1 MRKTMIT
8 ATTAGLALAL
18 AACGGGSTGT
28 TGTTTAPAASGG
40 ASSAP
45 AAAKTLEGVTIE
57 VAAKWTGPEQEN
69 FQKVLDAF
77 QAKTGAKVTYSS
89 TGEDTGAY
97 LGPRIQGGSPPDVA
111 ILPQPGLVQQY
122 ADAKSLKP
130 LAPEV
135 IKQIDENYT
144 PYWKELGSADGQV
157 YGVLVKAA
165 HKSLVWYRDQ
175 AFADAGVQPPATWD
189 DLVKAAQ
196 TVADSGTPPLSLCGA
211 SGWTLTDLFENV
223 YLSTAG
229 PENYTK
235 LSKHEIPW
243 TDPSVT
249 TALEKIA
256 QLTGKK
262 EYLLGGTSGALQTD
276 FPTCVTQVYGQD
288 KAAMVI
294 EADFVGTTAE
304 ESGAKLGEEAKYFPF
319 PKAGET
325 APVVLG
331 GDIAV
336 ALKDS
341 KGAMA
346 LLEYLASAE
355 GGEVWAKL
363 PGYLSPNRNVSP
375 DNYPSE
381 LTKQLAQTI
390 ISAGE
395 SVRYDM
401 SDLAPSAFGGTDG
414 KGEWKLLQDFVRD
427 PSKIKEIQKSLEAE
441 AAKAWKK

>member
-1 MRKTMIT
+1 MRVK
-8 ATTAGLALAL
+8 TTAVAAGLLMLAA
-18 AACGGGSTGT
+18 AACGGQSSD
-28 TGTTTAPAASGG
+28 TTTPSGS
-40 ASSAP
+40 ASAP
-45 AAAKTLEGVTIE
+45 AAKSLAGTTIE
-57 VAAKWTGPEQEN
+57 IAAKWTGDEQKS
-69 FQKVLDAF
+69 FQKVLTAF
-77 QAKTGAKVTYSS
+77 EEKTGAKVTYAS

-97 LGPRIQGGSPPDVA
+97 LGPRIQGGNPPDVA
-111 ILPQPGLVQQY
+111 VLPQPGLVQQY
-122 ADAKSLKP
+122 ADQQALKP
-130 LAPEV
+130 LSTEV
-135 IKQIDENYT
+135 QTQIDTNYT
-144 PYWKELGSADGQV
+144 PYWKSLGSANGQV

-165 HKSLVWYRDQ
+165 HKSLIWYRTP
-175 AFADAGVQPPATWD
+175 AFDDAGTQPATTWD
-189 DLVKAAQ
+189 ELIGKTSQAL
-196 TVADSGTPPLSLCGA
+196 ADSGTAPFALCGA

-229 PENYTK
+229 PENYDK

-243 TDPSVT
+243 TDPTVT
-249 TALEKIA
+249 TALEKIG
-256 QLTGKK
+256 QIFGKK
-262 EYLLGGTSGALQTD
+262 EFMLGGSSGALQTD
-276 FPTCVTQVYGQD
+276 FPTCATQVYGQK

-294 EADFVGTTAE
+294 EADFVASAAAQ
-304 ESGAKLGEEAKYFPF
+304 SGAKIGEDAKIMPF
-319 PKAGET
+319 PKAGDT

-331 GDIAV
+331 GDVAV
-336 ALKDS
+336 AMKDS

-355 GGEVWAKL
+355 GGTIWAKN

-375 DNYPSE
+375 DNYPDD

-414 KGEWKLLQDFVRD
+414 KGEWKDLQDFLRNPKDVKGTQD
-427 PSKIKEIQKSLEAE
+427 KLEAD

>member
-1 MRKTMIT
+1 MRKTIP
-8 ATTAGLALAL
+8 AVTTAGLALAL
-18 AACGGGSTGT
+18 AACGGGSSTP
-28 TGTTTAPAASGG
+28 AASPAASGG
-40 ASSAP
+40 SSAAA
-45 AAAKTLEGVTIE
+45 AAAKTLEGVTVE
-57 VAAKWTGPEQEN
+57 VAAKWTGAEQEN
-69 FQKVLDAF
+69 FQQVLKAF
-77 QAKTGAKVTYSS
+77 EAKTGAKVTYAS

-97 LGPRIQGGSPPDVA
+97 LGPRIQGGNPPDIA
-111 ILPQPGLVQQY
+111 ILPQPGLVGQY
-122 ADAKSLKP
+122 ADQKALKP
-130 LAPEV
+130 LTPEV
-135 IKQIDENYT
+135 LAQIDQNYT
-144 PYWKELGSADGQV
+144 PYWKELGSAGGQS

-165 HKSLVWYRDQ
+165 HKSLIWYRDQ
-175 AFADAGVQPPATWD
+175 AFQDAGAQPPATWD
-189 DLVKAAQ
+189 DLIKTAQ
-196 TVADSGTPPLSLCGA
+196 TVADSGTPPFSLCGA

-256 QLTGKK
+256 QLVGKK
-262 EYLLGGTSGALQTD
+262 EFLLGGSAGALQTD

-288 KAAMVI
+288 KSAMVI
-294 EADFVGTTAE
+294 EADFVGVTAE
-304 ESGAKLGEEAKYFPF
+304 QSGAKLGEEAKYFPF
-319 PKAGET
+319 PKAGDT

-346 LLEYLASAE
+346 LLEFLASKE

-375 DNYPSE
+375 DNYPDE
-381 LTKQLAQTI
+381 LTKKLAETI
-390 ISAGE
+390 IAAGE
-395 SVRYDM
+395 TVRYDM

-414 KGEWKLLQDFVRD
+414 KAEWKHLQDFVRD
-427 PSKIKEIQKSLEAE
+427 PSDIKGIQAKLEAD
-441 AAKAWKK
+441 AKKAWK

>member
-1 MRKTMIT
+1 MRKSVITM
-8 ATTAGLALAL
+8 TTAGLALAL
-18 AACGGGSTGT
+18 AACGGQSGDAASPS
-28 TGTTTAPAASGG
+28 AAASG
-40 ASSAP
+40 SSAP
-45 AAAKTLEGVTIE
+45 AAKTLDGVKIE
-57 VAAKWTGPEQEN
+57 VAAKWTGAEQAN
-69 FQKVLDAF
+69 FEQVLKAF
-77 QAKTGAKVTYSS
+77 EAKTGAKVTYAS

-97 LGPRIQGGSPPDVA
+97 LGPRIQGGNPPDIA
-111 ILPQPGLVQQY
+111 ILPQPGLLQQY
-122 ADAKSLKP
+122 AKDGSLKE

-135 IKQIDENYT
+135 QKQLDDNYT
-144 PYWKELGSADGQV
+144 PYWKELGSADGKV
-157 YGVLVKAA
+157 YGVLMKAA

-175 AFADAGVQPPATWD
+175 AFQDAGAQPPTNWD
-189 DLVKAAQ
+189 EFVKTAQ
-196 TVADSGTPPLSLCGA
+196 TIADSGTPPFALCGA

-223 YLSTAG
+223 YLSSAG

-249 TALEKIA
+249 TALEKIG
-256 QLTGKK
+256 QLVGKK
-262 EYLLGGTSGALQTD
+262 EFLLGDTSGALQTD

-304 ESGAKLGEEAKYFPF
+304 ESKAKVGEEAKYFPF
-319 PKAGET
+319 PKAGDTE
-325 APVVLG
+325 PVVLG

-336 ALKDS
+336 VMKES

-346 LLEYLASAE
+346 LMEFLASKE

-381 LTKQLAQTI
+381 LTKKLAQTI
-390 ISAGE
+390 VSAGE
-395 SVRYDM
+395 AVRYDM

-427 PSKIKEIQKSLEAE
+427 PSKVKDIQEKLEAE
-441 AAKAWKK
+441 AKKAWK

>member
-1 MRKTMIT
+1 MRKTMTIV
-8 ATTAGLALAL
+8 TTAGLAIAL
-18 AACGGGSTGT
+18 AACGGGGE
-28 TGTTTAPAASGG
+28 TASPSPGAASGTT
-40 ASSAP
+40 SAP
-45 AAAKTLEGVTIE
+45 AAAKTLEGQTVE
-57 VAAKWTGPEQEN
+57 VAAKWTGAEQEN

-77 QAKTGAKVTYSS
+77 TAKTGAKVTYSS

-122 ADAKSLKP
+122 ADQDALKP
-130 LAPEV
+130 LTPEV
-135 IKQIDENYT
+135 VKQIDENYT
-144 PYWKELGSADGQV
+144 PYWKELGSADGKT

-175 AFADAGVQPPATWD
+175 AFTDAGVQPPTTWD
-189 DLVKAAQ
+189 ELITGAQ
-196 TVADSGTPPLSLCGA
+196 TVADSGTAPFALCGA

-229 PENYTK
+229 PDNYTK

-249 TALEKIA
+249 TALEKMA
-256 QLTGKK
+256 QIFGKQ
-262 EYLLGGTSGALQTD
+262 ELMLGGSSGALQTD

-288 KAAMVI
+288 KAAMII

-304 ESGAKLGEEAKYFPF
+304 ESDAKLGEEAKYFPF
-319 PKAGET
+319 PKAGDT
-325 APVVLG
+325 TPVVLG

-336 ALKDS
+336 AMKETP
-341 KGAMA
+341 GAMA
-346 LLEYLASAE
+346 LLEFLASKE

-375 DNYPSE
+375 DNYPSD

-395 SVRYDM
+395 TVRYDM

-414 KGEWKLLQDFVRD
+414 KGEWKLLQDFLRD
-427 PSKIKEIQKSLEAE
+427 PSDIKKIQTQLEAE
-441 AAKAWKK
+441 AEKAWK

>member
-1 MRKTMIT
+1 MRRTI
-8 ATTAGLALAL
+8 AAVTTAGLALAL
-18 AACGGGSTGT
+18 AACGGGESA
-28 TGTTTAPAASGG
+28 APAPTTSGG
-40 ASSAP
+40 ASAPAP
-45 AAAKTLEGVTIE
+45 AAAKTLEGVTVE
-57 VAAKWTGPEQEN
+57 VAAKWTGAEQAN
-69 FQKVLDAF
+69 FEAVLKAF
-77 QAKTGAKVTYSS
+77 QAKTGAKVTYAS

-97 LGPRIQGGSPPDVA
+97 LGPRIEGGNPPDVA

-122 ADAKSLKP
+122 ADQKALKP
-130 LAPEV
+130 LTAEV
-135 IKQIDENYT
+135 LKQIDDNYT
-144 PYWKELGSADGQV
+144 PYWKELGSADGQS

-175 AFADAGVQPPATWD
+175 AFQDAGATPPATWD
-189 DLVKAAQ
+189 DLIKTAQ
-196 TVADSGTPPLSLCGA
+196 TVADSGTPPFSLCGA

-256 QLTGKK
+256 QLVGKK
-262 EYLLGGTSGALQTD
+262 EFLLGGSAGALQTD

-288 KAAMVI
+288 KSAMVI
-294 EADFVGTTAE
+294 EADFVGVTAE
-304 ESGAKLGEEAKYFPF
+304 QSGAKLGEEAKYFPF

-325 APVVLG
+325 EPVVLG

-346 LLEYLASAE
+346 LLEFLASKE

-375 DNYPSE
+375 DNYPDE
-381 LTKQLAQTI
+381 LTKKLAETI
-390 ISAGE
+390 IAAGDA
-395 SVRYDM
+395 VRYDM

-414 KGEWKLLQDFVRD
+414 KAEWKHLQDFVRD
-427 PSKIKEIQKSLEAE
+427 PSDVKGTQAKLEAD
-441 AAKAWKK
+441 AKKAWK